1 MLVVF
6 DLDGTLAKVGEA
18 SSDETVKLLHR
29 IRESGAQIALS
40 SGKPTFYLCAFARQ
54 LGLQDAVLVGENGSV
69 IQVGTALPPV
79 LYAKAEIPAITE
91 KALKA
96 LREMMEE
103 EFGSRIWYQPNETA
117 LTPFPA
123 YPEDFPKIRK
133 MLDGFLKPEMQI
145 AVYEHPDCF
154 DIQYQGL
161 SKGAGIQRLSKVT
174 GVPASEMIS
183 VGDYTNDYPMF
194 AETGYSVG
202 VHLPDPSR
210 ATVNFATTEEAL
222 THVLERVQK

>member
-1 MLVVF
+1 LLVVF
-6 DLDGTLAKVGEA
+6 DLDGTLAKVGDA
-18 SSDETVKLLHR
+18 STAETVALLHR
-29 IRESGAQIALS
+29 IRETGARIALS

-69 IQVGTALPPV
+69 IQVGTALPPT
-79 LYAKAEIPAITE
+79 LYRKAEIPAITK
-91 KALKA
+91 KALKT
-96 LREMMEE
+96 LRERMEA
-103 EFGSRIWYQPNETA
+103 EFGDRIWYQPNETA

-123 YPEDFPKIRK
+123 YAEDFAKIRAI
-133 MLDGFLKPEMQI
+133 LDDFITPEMQI

-161 SKGAGIQRLSKVT
+161 SKGAGIRRLSEVT
-174 GVPASEMIS
+174 GIAPEDMIS

-202 VHLPDPSR
+202 IHLPDPAR
-210 ATVNFATTEEAL
+210 ATVNFPTISEAL
-222 THVLERVQK
+222 THILEKLTK